1 MKTIVNHNEL
11 GEITFRESFWTG
23 RKSVLIN
30 GTELKKVSKQT
41 FVTADGREIS
51 IEGNFMRGSH
61 ARIGD
66 EVYQLTPSAKWY
78 EYVLSVIPFVFV
90 MIWGNIPFLCE
101 IVPIVGGAIG
111 GLISGA
117 FVVIGLFVMKSVR
130 PIWLKIV
137 VALLNFGVTF
147 LLCYLVALAIL
158 SVMA

>member
-1 MKTIVNHNEL
+1 M
-11 GEITFRESFWTG
+11 
-23 RKSVLIN
+23 
-30 GTELKKVSKQT
+30 
-41 FVTADGREIS
+41 
-51 IEGNFMRGSH
+51 
-61 ARIGD
+61 
-66 EVYQLTPSAKWY
+66 
-78 EYVLSVIPFVFV
+78 
-90 MIWGNIPFLCE
+90 
-101 IVPIVGGAIG
+101 GGAIG